1 MGKIKVTKN
10 QTMQTEY
17 STRTN
22 ILSRKSNCEAKM
34 AEQERYLRLLSALLG
49 QSYAES
55 VKTVVTPEAL
65 SFHRD
70 LQTN

>member
-1 MGKIKVTKN
+1 MKRN
-10 QTMQTEY
+10 Y
-17 STRTN
+17 STKANTAREN
-22 ILSRKSNCEAKM
+22 PNCGAKM

-55 VKTVVTPEAL
+55 VKTVVTPGKL
-65 SFHRD
+65 SIHNK

>member
-1 MGKIKVTKN
+1 
-10 QTMQTEY
+10 MQTEY

>member
-1 MGKIKVTKN
+1 
-10 QTMQTEY
+10 
-17 STRTN
+17 
-22 ILSRKSNCEAKM
+22 M
-34 AEQERYLRLLSALLG
+34 AEQERYFRLLSALLG

>member
-1 MGKIKVTKN
+1 MKTA
-10 QTMQTEY
+10 Y
-17 STRTN
+17 STKMKIVNRR
-22 ILSRKSNCEAKM
+22 SDCGAKM

-55 VKTVVTPEAL
+55 VKTVVTPASL
-65 SFHRD
+65 PFHCD

>member
-1 MGKIKVTKN
+1 MKAK
-10 QTMQTEY
+10 Y
-17 STRTN
+17 STKAN
-22 ILSRKSNCEAKM
+22 KEGGKSNCEAKM

-55 VKTVVTPEAL
+55 VKTVVTPASL
-65 SFHRD
+65 SLHRH

>member
-1 MGKIKVTKN
+1 M
-10 QTMQTEY
+10 
-17 STRTN
+17 N
-22 ILSRKSNCEAKM
+22 IVSRKSNCEAKM

>member
-1 MGKIKVTKN
+1 
-10 QTMQTEY
+10 
-17 STRTN
+17 
-22 ILSRKSNCEAKM
+22 M

-65 SFHRD
+65 SFQRD

>member
-1 MGKIKVTKN
+1 MN
-10 QTMQTEY
+10 NEY
-17 STRTN
+17 STKMN
-22 ILSRKSNCEAKM
+22 VVSRKSNCEAKM
-34 AEQERYLRLLSALLG
+34 AEQERDLGLLSALLG

-65 SFHRD
+65 SFHRV